1 MPERQRLVAELLAIM
16 LDYKQ
21 GRINE
26 PDEAHVER
34 WLAQFDEDVQLD
46 VLRETVH
53 ILKETY
59 FSKSEIEETFSGL
72 IYDDDFIGDDATG
85 FWSEASLLDIQ
96 QGGNSQRDLVDMF
109 SRLVEEE
116 LGEEVEVNSD
126 DSSCYFYLDDAVF
139 SGNRLLTDLTSWIN
153 GPAPQNAQLYIVAI
167 ALHSYGKYNVGR
179 RLDQVIRASGKNI
192 NYFWKYVIEFED
204 RLYHN
209 SITDVLRPKSAPD
222 DDDDVTAYIADMAHP
237 PAFRAGNSRGGHA
250 IFSSAAGRDLIEQ
263 QFLIAGAKIRAICPN
278 LPARHRPLGYNTLDM
293 LGFGSMFVTY
303 RNCPNNAPLALWVGD
318 PWYPLFPRSTNAD
331 AAFNRQWGR

>member
-1 MPERQRLVAELLAIM
+1 MPERQRLIAELLAIM
-16 LDYKQ
+16 FDYKQ

-34 WLAQFDEDVQLD
+34 WIAQFDEDAQLD

-72 IYDDDFIGDDATG
+72 IYDDDFGDDATG

-96 QGGNSQRDLVDMF
+96 QGGNSQRDLVNMF

-116 LGEEVEVNSD
+116 LGEEVEINSD
-126 DSSCYFYLDDAVF
+126 NSNNYFYLDDAVF
-139 SGNRLLTDLTSWIN
+139 SGNRLLTDITSWIN
-153 GPAPQNAQLYIVAI
+153 QSAPQNASLYIVVI
-167 ALHSYGKYNVGR
+167 ALHSYGKFNVGR
-179 RLDQVIRASGKNI
+179 RLDQIIRDSGKNI
-192 NYFWKYVIEFED
+192 NYSWKYVVEFED

-209 SITDVLRPKSAPD
+209 STTDVLRPKSAPD
-222 DDDDVTAYIADMAHP
+222 NDDVADYIAEMTRP
-237 PAFRAGNSRGGHA
+237 PAFRTGNSRGGHA
-250 IFSSAAGRDLIEQ
+250 IFSSAAGRELIEQ
-263 QFLIAGAKIRAICPN
+263 QFLIAGARIRKICPN
-278 LPARHRPLGYNTLDM
+278 LPVRHRPLGYNSLDM

-318 PWYPLFPRSTNAD
+318 PWYPLFPRSTNAE
-331 AAFNRQWGR
+331 AAFNRLWGR